1 MTRSRKGSRG
11 RRRGAP
17 TGRDGRSGDERHGV
31 ERAAHDGDA
40 RGRRDTRPPD
50 SRQHQGA
57 PSRPT
62 QAAAAAADTASRVA
76 SRQARTRPLRQLLE
90 GIGTPDPAP
99 FQPDP
104 FQLEALAALE
114 HEDVLVTA
122 PTGSGKT
129 WIAREEIRRL
139 LAEGKRA
146 WYTSPLKALT
156 NSKFHEFTAEFGDEQ
171 VGILTGDR
179 KERSD
184 APLIV
189 GTTEVYRNQLFD
201 ALRRGEQ
208 LQADLVILDEAHYLA
223 DEERGHVWEEAIILT
238 PPRVRMLL
246 LSATV
251 GRAEEFADWIAE
263 VRGHPCR
270 VIPRPGARPVPLRAA
285 FLFPDG
291 GLTPLFDE
299 RGHFNNEIARFTQ
312 TSKAERQGAHGR
324 FQRGGPPQRRAGMP
338 EMPPS
343 ILLAALASYDLLPAI
358 VFLPTRRRCDEAAA
372 EAAYAPRRG
381 AGPERRE
388 ARRRVLEGL
397 AEQYPEVRKHRHWD
411 MVLRGGVASHHAG
424 HLPAW
429 KLAIERLMSA
439 GLLDSI
445 FATMTVAAGVDFP
458 ARTVVLENIDV
469 RRGRGWQSLT
479 ASELQQMTGRAGR
492 RGRDRVG
499 FIVAAPGL
507 HQNPQKLATL
517 LHADPDPLESQFR
530 ATYTT
535 LLNLL
540 DAYGTFAQVR
550 EIAERSYARRDA
562 AAEVAR
568 IEAARVD
575 AEQRLQTKLTEAGC
589 DLPPDVARGLE
600 RLASARSRLLEE
612 APQTSADA
620 YLRWLD
626 KEVVPGRVV
635 SVGRGSRRL
644 VFVTERRGD
653 GLAGVRDNG
662 KRVTL
667 ALERIGRVWD
677 ETHALNEAAR
687 DAAFE
692 LVQSNRATP
701 LREPRLRE
709 ARSPTEEAVAL
720 INDLIESLGGGRGE
734 GDGERGRC
742 EEALWSVMQEA
753 EAVERLGRRLEAV
766 RGEVWQPFERR
777 ARALHHFGYLDFF
790 AERVTERGRWLADL
804 RLDRPL
810 LVGEAIGRGLFASL
824 DAPRAAGLMAALAA
838 DAERDYGELEL
849 DDALI
854 TALAKFD
861 RIAYDVASVEWQQDI
876 EPAPEINFSAA
887 ATAARWAAGM
897 DWPTLVRR
905 TRAEEGDLF
914 RMLSR
919 TGESLLQVSNL
930 TDAHPEAARVA
941 AQAASAVLREPVRS
955 EAAV

>member
-1 MTRSRKGSRG
+1 VGGRTDEGQGGGGGRARDGED
-11 RRRGAP
+11 RRRDPRPHAP
-17 TGRDGRSGDERHGV
+17 RQQADGQSRS
-31 ERAAHDGDA
+31 
-40 RGRRDTRPPD
+40 
-50 SRQHQGA
+50 
-57 PSRPT
+57 
-62 QAAAAAADTASRVA
+62 AAAAAADTASRVA

-90 GIGTPDPAP
+90 GIGAPEPAP
-99 FQPDP
+99 FNPDP

-114 HEDVLVTA
+114 REDVLVTA

-156 NSKFHEFTAEFGDEQ
+156 NSKFHEFSEEFGDEK

-208 LQADLVILDEAHYLA
+208 LQADLVVLDEAHYLA
-223 DEERGHVWEEAIILT
+223 DAERGHVWEEAIILT

-291 GLTPLFDE
+291 GLTPLFGE
-299 RGHFNNEIARFTQ
+299 GGHFNNEISRFLQ
-312 TSKAERQGAHGR
+312 TAKSERQGPQGR
-324 FQRGGPPQRRAGMP
+324 HRPGGPPQRRAGMP

-343 ILLAALASYDLLPAI
+343 ILLAALGSYDLLPAI

-397 AEQYPEVRKHRHWD
+397 AEHYPEVRKHRHWD

-429 KLAIERLMSA
+429 KLAIEKLMSA
-439 GLLDSI
+439 GLLDAI

-458 ARTVVLENIDV
+458 ARTVVLENVDV
-469 RRGRGWQSLT
+469 RRGQGWQSLT

-550 EIAERSYARRDA
+550 EIAERSYARRG
-562 AAEVAR
+562 AAE
-568 IEAARVD
+568 EAARIVQARAG
-575 AEQRLQTKLTEAGC
+575 AERRLQEKLAEAGC
-589 DLPPDVARGLE
+589 DLPPEAARGLE

-612 APQTSADA
+612 APQTRTDA
-620 YLRWLD
+620 FVRWLD

-635 SVGRGSRRL
+635 AVGRNSRRL
-644 VFVTERRGD
+644 VFVTERRAD
-653 GLAGVRDNG
+653 GFAGVRENG
-662 KRVTL
+662 QRATL
-667 ALERIGRVWD
+667 ALERVGRVFE
-677 ETHALNEAAR
+677 ETHPLNEAAR
-687 DAAFE
+687 DAAFD
-692 LVQSNRATP
+692 LVRANAATP

-709 ARSPTEEAVAL
+709 ARSSTEEAVAV
-720 INDLIESLGGGRGE
+720 INDLIESLAGGRGE
-734 GDGERGRC
+734 GGEPSRC

-753 EAVERLGRRLEAV
+753 ETVERLGRRLEAL
-766 RGEVWQPFERR
+766 RGEAWGPFERR

-887 ATAARWAAGM
+887 AAAARWAAGM

-930 TDAHPEAARVA
+930 TEAHPEAARVA
-941 AQAASAVLREPVRS
+941 AEAAAAVLREPVRS